1 MDERYKPTR
10 RYRKLPSL
18 WSVPLPAEARVQS
31 CLLEFGERAP
41 ARAAAAGAD
50 DDADGA
56 GAAGGAGKAGRGTG
70 SDFERK
76 FAALQRAAR
85 AEEEAAAKAALARER
100 GLLEQ
105 MGEAKAGVSGASL
118 GAFVDLQSEELR
130 RAAAD
135 YAVRE
140 EELRALAESG
150 GLMANTK
157 MGRAAAHGRRV
168 AALQKRIDSAG
179 DAKRDA
185 EASLAAA
192 GAQVDALKA
201 SLAKVR
207 RLNGRAEAEISKL
220 DAQVEAL
227 PAEERATLKK
237 LFDAYTRT
245 EALRDQEARFKAS
258 CKVHLAELT
267 ARLQELR
274 AAAESGEAA
283 RQLAE
288 MTAIHAEAAARLER
302 ARAAVAAR
310 TREVDRLA
318 RAIDEIPSRT
328 ELVQYERRFGELA
341 DEVAEKLDETRK
353 YYAVYNSLARKRDYI
368 GKEDNLVTSMLA
380 NFASL
385 KSKTARQGYL
395 DQCAGIITTIEESLS
410 KQNAVVDG
418 KRAARDAKA
427 AEVQRLVDAQRSY
440 FKAVKEFQEECDRN
454 DALVRAIA
462 RRGASAAAAG
472 AGGE

>member
-1 MDERYKPTR
+1 
-10 RYRKLPSL
+10 
-18 WSVPLPAEARVQS
+18 
-31 CLLEFGERAP
+31 
-41 ARAAAAGAD
+41 
-50 DDADGA
+50 
-56 GAAGGAGKAGRGTG
+56 
-70 SDFERK
+70 
-76 FAALQRAAR
+76 
-85 AEEEAAAKAALARER
+85 
-100 GLLEQ
+100 
-105 MGEAKAGVSGASL
+105 
-118 GAFVDLQSEELR
+118 
-130 RAAAD
+130 
-135 YAVRE
+135 
-140 EELRALAESG
+140 
-150 GLMANTK
+150 

-168 AALQKRIDSAG
+168 AALQKRIDTAG
-179 DAKRDA
+179 EAKREQ
-185 EASLAAA
+185 EAALAAA

-207 RLNGRAEAEISKL
+207 RLNGRAEAEIAKL
-220 DAQVEAL
+220 DAQVESL
-227 PAEERATLKK
+227 PPEDRATLKR
-237 LFDAYTRT
+237 LFDAYTRA

-258 CKVHLAELT
+258 CKAQLAELT
-267 ARLQELR
+267 ARLEDLK

-288 MTAIHAEAAARLER
+288 MTAVHAEAAARLER

-353 YYAVYNSLARKRDYI
+353 YYAVYNALARKRDYI

-395 DQCAGIITTIEESLS
+395 DQCAGIITTIEESLA

-427 AEVQRLVDAQRSY
+427 AEVQRLVDAQRAY

-454 DALVRAIA
+454 DALVRALA
-462 RRGASAAAAG
+462 RRGAT